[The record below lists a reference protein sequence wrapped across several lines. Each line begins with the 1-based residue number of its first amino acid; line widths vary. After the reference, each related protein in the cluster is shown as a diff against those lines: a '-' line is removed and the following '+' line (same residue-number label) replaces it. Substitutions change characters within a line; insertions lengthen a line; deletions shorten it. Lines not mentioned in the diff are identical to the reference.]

1 MEGILN
7 IDKPAGMTSHDVVGR
22 VRRVAGMRK
31 VGHSGTLDPA
41 ATGVLVVCLGR
52 ATRLIEYL
60 VGRPKTYHGV
70 VRLGQTTDSYD
81 ADRTITQ
88 ERPIPEGLTPEQ
100 LETVLETF
108 RGDILQIPPMVSAI
122 KKDGKKLYELARQGI
137 TIERPA
143 RPVTIY
149 QLAQLN
155 LNLPEIELRI
165 QCSAGTYIR
174 SIAHDIGEI
183 LGCGA
188 HLNSLRRESVGE
200 FDLESAIP
208 LDHLTPEN
216 ISSHLKPPMFA
227 VKHMPRLDVTEEETV
242 DLLNG
247 KLVQKESHQLKEVA
261 QGTLMQ
267 TYDPAGQFIGLVTA
281 NGDFLKAKK
290 MFVRNF
296 PT

>member
-52 ATRLIEYL
+52 ATRLVEYL
-60 VGRPKTYHGV
+60 VGRPKTYLGV
-70 VRLGQTTDSYD
+70 VKLGETTDSYD
-81 ADRTITQ
+81 ADGEVTQ
-88 ERPIPEGLTPEQ
+88 VRPLPAEPLTAEN
-100 LETVLETF
+100 LESILQKF

-137 TIERPA
+137 TIERPP

-149 QLAQLN
+149 QLDLLSAN
-155 LNLPEIELRI
+155 SPELELRI

-174 SIAHDIGEI
+174 SIAHDIGEL

-188 HLNSLRRESVGE
+188 HLKSLRRERVGE
-200 FDLESAIP
+200 FDTESAVP
-208 LDHLTPEN
+208 LDDLSPEN
-216 ISSHLKPPMFA
+216 IQSHLKPMELA
-227 VKHMPRLDVTEEETV
+227 VAHMPRLDANEQETV

-247 KLVQKESHQLKEVA
+247 KLVAKKSAEADE
-261 QGTLMQ
+261 TLVQ
-267 TYDPAGQFIGLVTA
+267 TFDPEGKFIGLVTA
-281 NGDFLKAKK
+281 HGEYWKAKK
-290 MFVRNF
+290 MFVRDILR
-296 PT
+296 